1 MKRVVVNRLI
11 YLVLICIGVFLAIK
25 DMYYIIAIPVI
36 AWLLVERV
44 YWKTFYDGKKM
55 LYKKQFKS
63 AADKFE
69 TFLKELEDKPWLNNL
84 KMFNIGI
91 YTHNLQAQCYNN
103 IGICYLESKSY
114 KKATNYFNKAIE
126 LDDLFCI
133 PYYNI
138 AIIKLIHDNE
148 EEARGYLLQSIKRG
162 YNKVK
167 LEQLKGYVMM
177 KYKM

>member
-1 MKRVVVNRLI
+1 MKRVIVNKLI
-11 YLVLICIGVFLAIK
+11 YLVLICIGVLLAIK

-36 AWLLVERV
+36 MWLLVERV

-63 AADKFE
+63 AAGKFE
-69 TFLKELEDKPWLNNL
+69 VFLKELEEKPWLNNL

-126 LDDLFCI
+126 LDDIFCI
-133 PYYNI
+133 PYYNL

-148 EEARGYLLQSIKRG
+148 VEAEDYLLQSIKRG

-167 LEQLKGYVMM
+167 FGQLKGYVMM

>member
-1 MKRVVVNRLI
+1 MKRVVRNRLI
-11 YLVLICIGVFLAIK
+11 YLTLICIGVFLAIK

-36 AWLLVERV
+36 MWLLVERV
-44 YWKTFYDGKKM
+44 YWKTFYEGKKM

-63 AADKFE
+63 AAGKFE
-69 TFLKELEDKPWLNNL
+69 SFLKELEEKPWLNNL

-114 KKATNYFNKAIE
+114 KKATKHFNKAIE
-126 LDDLFCI
+126 LDDMFCI
-133 PYYNI
+133 PYYNL

-148 EEARGYLLQSIKRG
+148 EEARGCLLQSIKRG

-167 LEQLKGYVMM
+167 LEQLKVYVMM